1 VPTAL
6 LFTARRIINAVEIR
20 FGDGASSTT
29 QTVAANPATGFSIL
43 SSPYVKARTGS
54 ASTWFIG
61 DPLRAFRYM
70 ENWPITAVEAPAN
83 SEVEF
88 THDIVQ
94 RFKVSERGAAA
105 VIEPRYMVK
114 CTA

>member
-1 VPTAL
+1 M
-6 LFTARRIINAVEIR
+6 
-20 FGDGASSTT
+20 
-29 QTVAANPATGFSIL
+29 
-43 SSPYVKARTGS
+43 VKQRTSS

-61 DPLRAFRYM
+61 DPARAFAYM
-70 ENWPITAVEAPAN
+70 ENWPITVVSAPDN
-83 SEVEF
+83 SEAEF
-88 THDIVQ
+88 THDIVS